1 MCEISKVQRRIFR
14 DQDPPRIREKTKD
27 NSRFLKNEPEF
38 SKSTPNSP
46 TALQQRASTTTT
58 TTTSSLEK
66 CLSEPEFSEKE
77 SKIEDR
83 SRMRTKESA
92 SFSSLSLKIDV
103 NEKRKESTSSS
114 FVSTNVHDFVV
125 ELTAKVPSSTSSS
138 FCDKKVRGKNL
149 WFSYNHNINNLL
161 IICPLR
167 HEINTYLRRRR
178 SDARSRDHRAWFE
191 LLTNSK

>member
-14 DQDPPRIREKTKD
+14 DQDPPRIREKAKD
-27 NSRFLKNEPEF
+27 NNRFLKNEPEF

-58 TTTSSLEK
+58 TTSLEK
-66 CLSEPEFSEKE
+66 CLSEPEFSKKE

-83 SRMRTKESA
+83 SGMRTKESA

-125 ELTAKVPSSTSSS
+125 ELSAKVPSSTSSSTSTSSS

-149 WFSYNHNINNLL
+149 KFSYNHNINNLL

-167 HEINTYLRRRR
+167 HEIIHTCVV
-178 SDARSRDHRAWFE
+178 AE
-191 LLTNSK
+191 